1 MITPIFNLNDI
12 ILILAIGLS
21 LILALFQPI
30 LPAKKKLTKALLA
43 SFFLSLALA
52 DIGIM
57 LIWNEYIPQSP
68 LSATLV
74 PYFYCSSMLLKAP
87 LLLLYV
93 RSITEENFHL
103 KRTHLLHLIPMI
115 TAIAVIFSFE
125 IDINRLKLDTFGMDA
140 VLYQVIDSLWY
151 SLKIIPLGYFIAA
164 TATVWHYHKML
175 RKQHSDVNETA
186 LWWLYYLT
194 LGFVLAGVWTLSLSV
209 LAYLYRLPF
218 GVTDN
223 YLNFILLIALFYYS
237 ISHAQHLT
245 TTKEEEEFEDPKEVT
260 TVETKPLDST
270 INKIMD
276 GIVNQKL
283 YLNQS
288 LNVEQF
294 SAKIG
299 VPYRDVSFAIN
310 KAFGTN
316 FFEFINSYRIEE
328 SKRYLADENYKDMTI
343 MDILLESGFNSKS
356 AFQRFFKR
364 LTGTSPTEFRRDA
377 LRTAHF
383 SKDKNNE
390 NRISKDERDS
400 VIAE

>member
-1 MITPIFNLNDI
+1 MLTPIFNINDI
-12 ILILAIGLS
+12 ILILSIGLS

-30 LPAKKKLTKALLA
+30 LPAKKKLTKILLA
-43 SFFLSLALA
+43 GFFFSLALS
-52 DIGIM
+52 DIGVM
-57 LIWNEYIPQSP
+57 LIWNEYIPQTES
-68 LSATLV
+68 SIGLV
-74 PYFYCSSMLLKAP
+74 PYFYCGAMLLKAP

-93 RSITEENFHL
+93 RSITEENFQIKKIHA
-103 KRTHLLHLIPMI
+103 LHLIPTLI
-115 TAIAVIFSFE
+115 AILLIGSFG
-125 IDINRLKLDTFGMDA
+125 IDTNQMKLDTFGMDA
-140 VLYQVIDSLWY
+140 LLYSVIDNLWY
-151 SLKIIPLGYFIAA
+151 SLKAIPLAYFIAA
-164 TATVWHYHKML
+164 IITVRRYHKML
-175 RKQHSDVNETA
+175 RQQHSQMNETA

-194 LGFVLAGVWTLSLSV
+194 LGFVLAGAWTSLLSILG
-209 LAYLYRLPF
+209 YFYRLPF

-223 YLNFILLIALFYYS
+223 YINFVLLISLFYYS
-237 ISHAQHLT
+237 ISHAQNLT
-245 TTKEEEEFEDPKEVT
+245 TTKEEEEFEDPKEESATAVD
-260 TVETKPLDST
+260 TKPLDST
-270 INKIMD
+270 ISKIMD

-283 YLNQS
+283 FLNQS

-328 SKRYLADENYKDMTI
+328 SKRYLSDEKYKDMTI

-377 LRTAHF
+377 LRKHF
-383 SKDKNNE
+383 SVE
-390 NRISKDERDS
+390 NSQ
-400 VIAE
+400 

>member
-1 MITPIFNLNDI
+1 MVTPIFNLNDI

-30 LPAKKKLTKALLA
+30 FPAKRKITKLLLA
-43 SFFLSLALA
+43 AFFMCLALS

-57 LIWNEYIPQSP
+57 LIWNEYIPSNKI
-68 LSATLV
+68 TEVLV
-74 PYFYCSSMLLKAP
+74 PYFYCASLLLKAP
-87 LLLLYV
+87 LLIFYV
-93 RSITEENFHL
+93 RSITEENFQFKAIHS
-103 KRTHLLHLIPMI
+103 LHLIP
-115 TAIAVIFSFE
+115 TLIAMVVIAGFGVDVDRF
-125 IDINRLKLDTFGMDA
+125 KLDTFGMDA
-140 VLYQVIDSLWY
+140 MLYQVIDGLWY
-151 SLKIIPLGYFIAA
+151 SLKIIPLAYFIAA
-164 TATVWHYHKML
+164 TLTVWRYHKTL
-175 RKQHSDVNETA
+175 KQQHSVLNENA

-194 LGFVLAGVWTLSLSV
+194 LGFVFAGVWTLSLSV
-209 LAYLYRLPF
+209 LAYLYRLPL

-245 TTKEEEEFEDPKEVT
+245 TTKEENDFEDPKSAVPPID
-260 TVETKPLDST
+260 TKPLDST
-270 INKIMD
+270 ISKIMD
-276 GIVNQKL
+276 GILNQKL

-328 SKRYLADENYKDMTI
+328 SKRYLSDEKYVDMTV

-364 LTGTSPTEFRRDA
+364 LTGTSPTEFRREA
-377 LRTAHF
+377 LRKAQ
-383 SKDKNNE
+383 
-390 NRISKDERDS
+390 
-400 VIAE
+400 

>member
-43 SFFLSLALA
+43 AFFLSLTLS

-57 LIWNEYIPQSP
+57 LIWNEYIPHTSFS
-68 LSATLV
+68 LTIV
-74 PYFYCSSMLLKAP
+74 PYFYSCALLLKAP

-93 RSITEENFHL
+93 RSITEENFQL
-103 KRTHLLHLIPMI
+103 KRIHLLHLIPTAVAI
-115 TAIAVIFSFE
+115 TVIASFD
-125 IDINRLKLDTFGMDA
+125 IDLNQMKLDTFGMDA
-140 VLYQVIDSLWY
+140 LLYQIIDGLWY
-151 SLKIIPLGYFIAA
+151 SLKIIPLAYFIAA
-164 TATVWHYHKML
+164 TMTVWHYHKML
-175 RKQHSDVNETA
+175 RQQHSEVNETA

-194 LGFVLAGVWTLSLSV
+194 LGFVLAGTWTLALSI
-209 LAYLYRLPF
+209 LAYFYRLPF

-223 YLNFILLIALFYYS
+223 YINFMLLIALFYYS
-237 ISHAQHLT
+237 ISHAQNLT
-245 TTKEEEEFEDPKEVT
+245 TTKEDEEFELPKESAT
-260 TVETKPLDST
+260 TVDTKPLETT
-270 INKIMD
+270 IGKIMD
-276 GIVNQKL
+276 GVVNQKL

-294 SAKIG
+294 STKIG

-328 SKRYLADENYKDMTI
+328 SKRYLADEKYKDMTI

-364 LTGTSPTEFRRDA
+364 LTGISPTEFRREA
-377 LRTAHF
+377 LRKAHF
-383 SKDKNNE
+383 AQE
-390 NRISKDERDS
+390 
-400 VIAE
+400 

>member
-43 SFFLSLALA
+43 SFFLSLTLS

-57 LIWNEYIPQSP
+57 LIWNEYIPQTA
-68 LSATLV
+68 LSAMLV
-74 PYFYCSSMLLKAP
+74 PYFYCCAMLLKAP

-93 RSITEENFHL
+93 RSITEENFQL
-103 KRTHLLHLIPMI
+103 KRIHLLHLTPML
-115 TAIAVIFSFE
+115 AAVLVISSFD
-125 IDINRLKLDTFGMDA
+125 IDINSLKLDTFGMDA
-140 VLYQVIDSLWY
+140 LLYQVIDSLWY

-164 TATVWHYHKML
+164 TFTVWHYHKTL
-175 RKQHSDVNETA
+175 RQQHSDVNETA

-194 LGFVLAGVWTLSLSV
+194 LGFVVAGVWTLSLSI
-209 LAYLYRLPF
+209 LAYFYRLPF

-245 TTKEEEEFEDPKEVT
+245 TTKEDEEFEDPKESTAPVD
-260 TVETKPLDST
+260 TKPLDST
-270 INKIMD
+270 ISKIMD
-276 GIVNQKL
+276 GIVTQKL

-328 SKRYLADENYKDMTI
+328 SKRYLADEKYKDMTI

-364 LTGTSPTEFRRDA
+364 LTGTSPTEFRREA
-377 LRTAHF
+377 LRKAHF
-383 SKDKNNE
+383 SQE
-390 NRISKDERDS
+390 
-400 VIAE
+400 

>member
-1 MITPIFNLNDI
+1 MRMTTPIFNLNDI

-21 LILALFQPI
+21 LVLALYQLA
-30 LPAKKKLTKALLA
+30 LPAKKNLTKILLA
-43 SFFLSLALA
+43 SFFICITLS
-52 DIGIM
+52 DVGIM
-57 LIWNEYIPQSP
+57 LIWNEYIPQTS
-68 LSATLV
+68 LSATLI
-74 PYFYCSSMLLKAP
+74 PYFYCSALLLKAP

-103 KRTHLLHLIPMI
+103 KRIHLLHLLPALA
-115 TAIAVIFSFE
+115 AILVIASFG

-140 VLYQVIDSLWY
+140 VLYTVIDSLWY
-151 SLKIIPLGYFIAA
+151 SLKIIPLTYFIAA
-164 TATVWHYHKML
+164 TFTIWRYHKML
-175 RKQHSDVNETA
+175 RQQHSDVNETA

-194 LGFVLAGVWTLSLSV
+194 LGFVFAGIWTLSLSL
-209 LAYLYRLPF
+209 LAYFYRLPF

-245 TTKEEEEFEDPKEVT
+245 TTKEDEEFELPKEPAT
-260 TVETKPLDST
+260 SADARPLDST
-270 INKIMD
+270 IDKIMD

-294 SAKIG
+294 SARIG

-310 KAFGTN
+310 KTFGTN

-328 SKRYLADENYKDMTI
+328 SKRYLADEKYKDMTI

-364 LTGTSPTEFRRDA
+364 LTGISPTEFRREA

-383 SKDKNNE
+383 AKGKNADPVKESPESPNP
-390 NRISKDERDS
+390 
-400 VIAE
+400 

>member
-1 MITPIFNLNDI
+1 MTTPIFNLNDI

-21 LILALFQPI
+21 TVLALYLLA
-30 LPAKKKLTKALLA
+30 LPAKKRLPKLLLTT
-43 SFFLSLALA
+43 FFISISLA
-52 DIGIM
+52 DVGVM
-57 LIWNEYIPQSP
+57 LIWNEYIPQVT
-68 LSATLV
+68 LTNTLV
-74 PYFYCSSMLLKAP
+74 PYFYCTALLLKAP

-103 KRTHLLHLIPMI
+103 KRIHLLHLIP
-115 TAIAVIFSFE
+115 ALIAVGVIASFG

-140 VLYQVIDSLWY
+140 VLYTVIDSLWY
-151 SLKIIPLGYFIAA
+151 SLKIIPLVYFSAA
-164 TATVWHYHKML
+164 SITVWRYHKML
-175 RKQHSDVNETA
+175 RQQHSDVNETA

-194 LGFVLAGVWTLSLSV
+194 LGFVFAGVWTLSLSL
-209 LAYLYRLPF
+209 LAYFYRLPF

-237 ISHAQHLT
+237 ISHAQNLT
-245 TTKEEEEFEDPKEVT
+245 TTKEDEEFELTEKFELQKDT
-260 TVETKPLDST
+260 TPGPDAKPLDST
-270 INKIMD
+270 IDKIMD
-276 GIVNQKL
+276 GIARQKL

-299 VPYRDVSFAIN
+299 VPYRDVSYAIN
-310 KAFGTN
+310 KTFGTN

-328 SKRYLADENYKDMTI
+328 SKRYLADEKYKDMTI

-364 LTGTSPTEFRRDA
+364 LTGISPTEFRREA

-383 SKDKNNE
+383 AQEQNPDDDKE
-390 NRISKDERDS
+390 
-400 VIAE
+400 

>member
-30 LPAKKKLTKALLA
+30 FPARKKITKALLA
-43 SFFLSLALA
+43 SFFLSLTLS

-57 LIWNEYIPQSP
+57 LIWNEYIPP
-68 LSATLV
+68 TALSTTLV
-74 PYFYCSSMLLKAP
+74 PYFYCCSMLLKAP

-93 RSITEENFHL
+93 RSITEENFQL
-103 KRTHLLHLIPMI
+103 KRLHLLHLTPPLF
-115 TAIAVIFSFE
+115 AIIVISSFD
-125 IDINRLKLDTFGMDA
+125 IDINRFKLDTFGMDA
-140 VLYQVIDSLWY
+140 LLYQVIDSLWY
-151 SLKIIPLGYFIAA
+151 SLKIIPLVYFIAA
-164 TATVWHYHKML
+164 TYTIWQYHKTL
-175 RKQHSDVNETA
+175 RQQHSDVNETA

-194 LGFVLAGVWTLSLSV
+194 LGFVLSSVWTLSLSI

-237 ISHAQHLT
+237 ISHAQNLT
-245 TTKEEEEFEDPKEVT
+245 TTKEDEEFEGAPEQASPVD
-260 TVETKPLDST
+260 TKPLDST
-270 INKIMD
+270 IGKIMD
-276 GIVNQKL
+276 GITQQKL

-328 SKRYLADENYKDMTI
+328 SKRYLADEKYKDMTI
-343 MDILLESGFNSKS
+343 MEILLESGFNSKS

-364 LTGTSPTEFRRDA
+364 LTGTSPTEFRREA

-383 SKDKNNE
+383 SSASGETTD
-390 NRISKDERDS
+390 
-400 VIAE
+400 

>member
-1 MITPIFNLNDI
+1 MITPIFNFNDI

-43 SFFLSLALA
+43 CFFLSLAFA

-57 LIWNEYIPQSP
+57 LIWNEYIPQTAFS
-68 LSATLV
+68 STLV

-87 LLLLYV
+87 LLLFYV
-93 RSITEENFHL
+93 RSITEESFQL
-103 KRTHLLHLIPMI
+103 KRIHLLHLIPMLA
-115 TAIAVIFSFE
+115 AIGIIFSFD

-140 VLYQVIDSLWY
+140 ALYQVIDSLWY

-164 TATVWHYHKML
+164 TLTVWNYHKTL
-175 RKQHSDVNETA
+175 RQQHSDVNETA

-194 LGFVLAGVWTLSLSV
+194 LGFVLAGIWTLSLSV

-237 ISHAQHLT
+237 ISHAQNLT
-245 TTKEEEEFEDPKEVT
+245 TTKEEEEFEDPKELIAVD
-260 TVETKPLDST
+260 TKPLDST

-328 SKRYLADENYKDMTI
+328 SKRYLADEKYKDMTI

-377 LRTAHF
+377 LRKAHF
-383 SKDKNNE
+383 AQE
-390 NRISKDERDS
+390 
-400 VIAE
+400 

>member
-1 MITPIFNLNDI
+1 MLTPIFNLNDI

-30 LPAKKKLTKALLA
+30 LPGKKQLTKILLA
-43 SFFLSLALA
+43 GFFLCLTLS
-52 DIGIM
+52 DVGIM
-57 LIWNEYIPQSP
+57 LIWNEYIPQAE
-68 LSATLV
+68 LSTALV
-74 PYFYCSSMLLKAP
+74 PYFYCGAMLLKAP

-93 RSITEENFHL
+93 RSITEENFQL
-103 KRTHLLHLIPMI
+103 KRIHLLHLIP
-115 TAIAVIFSFE
+115 TLAAILIISNFD
-125 IDINRLKLDTFGMDA
+125 IDMNQMKLDTFGIDA
-140 VLYQVIDSLWY
+140 LLYQVIDNLWY

-164 TATVWHYHKML
+164 TFTVWRYHKML
-175 RKQHSDVNETA
+175 RQQHSEINETA

-194 LGFVLAGVWTLSLSV
+194 LGFVLAGAWTLLLSM
-209 LAYLYRLPF
+209 LAYFYRLPF

-237 ISHAQHLT
+237 ISHAQNLT
-245 TTKEEEEFEDPKEVT
+245 TTKKEEEFEDQKEESAAPVD
-260 TVETKPLDST
+260 TKPLDST
-270 INKIMD
+270 IGKIMD

-328 SKRYLADENYKDMTI
+328 SKRYLSDEKYKDMTI

-364 LTGTSPTEFRRDA
+364 LTGTSPTEFRREA
-377 LRTAHF
+377 LRKHF
-383 SKDKNNE
+383 AVEQSQ
-390 NRISKDERDS
+390 
-400 VIAE
+400 

>member
-1 MITPIFNLNDI
+1 MRMTTPVFNLNDI

-21 LILALFQPI
+21 LVLALYQLA
-30 LPAKKKLTKALLA
+30 LPAKKNLTKILLA
-43 SFFLSLALA
+43 GFFICITLS
-52 DIGIM
+52 DVGIM
-57 LIWNEYIPQSP
+57 LIWNEYIPQTAM
-68 LSATLV
+68 SATLV
-74 PYFYCSSMLLKAP
+74 PYFYCCSMLLKAP
-87 LLLLYV
+87 LLILYV

-103 KRTHLLHLIPMI
+103 KRIHLLHLIPALVA
-115 TAIAVIFSFE
+115 TVVIASFD
-125 IDINRLKLDTFGMDA
+125 IDINRFKLDTFGMDA
-140 VLYQVIDSLWY
+140 VLYTVIDNLWY
-151 SLKIIPLGYFIAA
+151 SLKIIPLAYFIAA
-164 TATVWHYHKML
+164 TFTIWRYHKML
-175 RKQHSDVNETA
+175 RQQHSDVNETA

-194 LGFVLAGVWTLSLSV
+194 LGFVFAGIWTLSLSL
-209 LAYLYRLPF
+209 LAYFYRLPF

-245 TTKEEEEFEDPKEVT
+245 TTKEDEEFELPGKFESPKETMLGVDA
-260 TVETKPLDST
+260 KPLDST
-270 INKIMD
+270 IDKIMD
-276 GIVNQKL
+276 GIVSQKL

-299 VPYRDVSFAIN
+299 VPYRDVSYAIN
-310 KAFGTN
+310 KTFGTN

-328 SKRYLADENYKDMTI
+328 SKRYLADEKYKDMTI

-364 LTGTSPTEFRRDA
+364 LTGTSPTEFRRES

-383 SKDKNNE
+383 AKE
-390 NRISKDERDS
+390 QDS
-400 VIAE
+400 DTATE

>member
-43 SFFLSLALA
+43 GFFLSLTLS

-57 LIWNEYIPQSP
+57 LIWNEYIPQSI

-74 PYFYCSSMLLKAP
+74 PYFYCCAMLLKAP

-103 KRTHLLHLIPMI
+103 KRTHLLHFIPMLL
-115 TAIAVIFSFE
+115 AILVICSFD

-140 VLYQVIDSLWY
+140 LLYQVIDSLWY
-151 SLKIIPLGYFIAA
+151 SLKVIPLGYFIAA
-164 TATVWHYHKML
+164 TYTVWRYHKML
-175 RKQHSDVNETA
+175 RQQHSDINEAA

-209 LAYLYRLPF
+209 LAYFYRLPF

-237 ISHAQHLT
+237 ISHAQNLT
-245 TTKEEEEFEDPKEVT
+245 TTKEEEEFEDPKETVT
-260 TVETKPLDST
+260 PIDTKPLDST
-270 INKIMD
+270 ISKIMD

-328 SKRYLADENYKDMTI
+328 SKRYLADEKYKDMTI

-364 LTGTSPTEFRRDA
+364 LTGISPTEFRREA
-377 LRTAHF
+377 LRAAHF
-383 SKDKNNE
+383 AQKPES
-390 NRISKDERDS
+390 ISEKSE
-400 VIAE
+400 

>member
-1 MITPIFNLNDI
+1 MLTPIFNLNDI

-30 LPAKKKLTKALLA
+30 LPAKKKLTKILLA
-43 SFFLSLALA
+43 AFFLSLTLS

-57 LIWNEYIPQSP
+57 LIWNEYIPQST
-68 LSATLV
+68 LSGVLV
-74 PYFYCSSMLLKAP
+74 PYFYCGAMLLKAP

-93 RSITEENFHL
+93 RSITEENFQLKKIHL
-103 KRTHLLHLIPMI
+103 FHLIP
-115 TAIAVIFSFE
+115 TLAAIVLIHAFE
-125 IDINRLKLDTFGMDA
+125 IDITRMKLDTFGMDA
-140 VLYQVIDSLWY
+140 LLYQIIDSLWY
-151 SLKIIPLGYFIAA
+151 SLKIIPLAYFIAA
-164 TATVWHYHKML
+164 TFTVWHYHKML
-175 RKQHSDVNETA
+175 RQQHSEINETA

-209 LAYLYRLPF
+209 LAYFYRLPF

-237 ISHAQHLT
+237 ISHAQNLT
-245 TTKEEEEFEDPKEVT
+245 TTKEDEEFELPKESTT
-260 TVETKPLDST
+260 TVDTKPLEST
-270 INKIMD
+270 IGKIMD
-276 GIVNQKL
+276 GVVNQKL

-328 SKRYLADENYKDMTI
+328 SKRYLADEKYKDMTI

-364 LTGTSPTEFRRDA
+364 LTGTSPTEFRREA
-377 LRTAHF
+377 LRKAHF
-383 SKDKNNE
+383 AQE
-390 NRISKDERDS
+390 
-400 VIAE
+400 

>member
-12 ILILAIGLS
+12 ILILAVGLS

-43 SFFLSLALA
+43 SFFLCLTLS

-57 LIWNEYIPQSP
+57 LIWNEYIPQTR
-68 LSATLV
+68 LTGMLV
-74 PYFYCSSMLLKAP
+74 PYFYCGALLLKAP

-93 RSITEENFHL
+93 RSITEENFQL
-103 KRTHLLHLIPMI
+103 KKIHLLHLIP
-115 TAIAVIFSFE
+115 TLVAIAVIAGFD

-140 VLYQVIDSLWY
+140 LLYQIIDSLWY
-151 SLKIIPLGYFIAA
+151 SLKIIPLAYFIAA
-164 TATVWHYHKML
+164 TFTVWHYHKML
-175 RKQHSDVNETA
+175 RQQHSEVNETA

-209 LAYLYRLPF
+209 LAYFYRLPF

-223 YLNFILLIALFYYS
+223 YINFTLLIALFYYS

-245 TTKEEEEFEDPKEVT
+245 TTKDEEEFEDPKESTAPVD
-260 TVETKPLDST
+260 TKPLDST
-270 INKIMD
+270 ISKIMD

-328 SKRYLADENYKDMTI
+328 SKRYLADEKYKDMTI

-364 LTGTSPTEFRRDA
+364 LAGTSPTEFRREA
-377 LRTAHF
+377 LRKAHF
-383 SKDKNNE
+383 ARE
-390 NRISKDERDS
+390 
-400 VIAE
+400 

>member
-1 MITPIFNLNDI
+1 MTTPIFNLNDI

-21 LILALFQPI
+21 LVLALYQLV
-30 LPAKKKLTKALLA
+30 LPAKKNLAKILLA
-43 SFFLSLALA
+43 TFFISISIS
-52 DIGIM
+52 DVGVM
-57 LIWNEYIPQSP
+57 LIWNEYIPP
-68 LSATLV
+68 TTWSAILV
-74 PYFYCSSMLLKAP
+74 PYFYCSSLLLKAP

-103 KRTHLLHLIPMI
+103 KRIHLLHLIP
-115 TAIAVIFSFE
+115 AALALGVVGCFD

-140 VLYQVIDSLWY
+140 VLYTIIDSLWY
-151 SLKIIPLGYFIAA
+151 SLKIIPLAYFSAA
-164 TATVWHYHKML
+164 SITVWRYHKVL
-175 RKQHSDVNETA
+175 RQQHSDVNETA

-194 LGFVLAGVWTLSLSV
+194 LGFVFAGVWTLALSL
-209 LAYLYRLPF
+209 LAYFYRLPL

-245 TTKEEEEFEDPKEVT
+245 TTKEDEEFELPKESSAGVD
-260 TVETKPLDST
+260 TKPLDST
-270 INKIMD
+270 IDKILD

-299 VPYRDVSFAIN
+299 VPYRDVSYAIN
-310 KAFGTN
+310 KTFGTN

-328 SKRYLADENYKDMTI
+328 SKRYLADEKYKDMTI

-364 LTGTSPTEFRRDA
+364 LTGTSPTEFRREA

-383 SKDKNNE
+383 AKEPGSDLVKE
-390 NRISKDERDS
+390 
-400 VIAE
+400 

>member
-43 SFFLSLALA
+43 SFFLSLTLS

-57 LIWNEYIPQSP
+57 LIWNEYIPQST

-74 PYFYCSSMLLKAP
+74 PYFYCCSMLLKAP

-93 RSITEENFHL
+93 RSITEENFQL
-103 KRTHLLHLIPMI
+103 KRIHLLHLTPMLA
-115 TAIAVIFSFE
+115 AIMVISTFD

-140 VLYQVIDSLWY
+140 LLYQVIDSLWY

-164 TATVWHYHKML
+164 TFTVWHYHKML
-175 RKQHSDVNETA
+175 RQQHSDVNETA

-194 LGFVLAGVWTLSLSV
+194 LGFVLAGVWTLSLSI

-237 ISHAQHLT
+237 ISHAQNLT
-245 TTKEEEEFEDPKEVT
+245 TTKEEEEFEDPKESATQVD
-260 TVETKPLDST
+260 TKPLDST
-270 INKIMD
+270 ISKIMD

-294 SAKIG
+294 SANIG

-328 SKRYLADENYKDMTI
+328 SKRYLADEKYKDMTI

-364 LTGTSPTEFRRDA
+364 LTGTSPTEFRREA
-377 LRTAHF
+377 LRKAHF
-383 SKDKNNE
+383 AQE
-390 NRISKDERDS
+390 
-400 VIAE
+400 

>member
-1 MITPIFNLNDI
+1 MITPLFNLNDI

-43 SFFLSLALA
+43 GFFLCLTLS

-57 LIWNEYIPQSP
+57 LIWNEYIPQTT
-68 LSATLV
+68 LSDTLV
-74 PYFYCSSMLLKAP
+74 PYFYCGSMLLKAP

-93 RSITEENFHL
+93 RSITEENFQIKRIHL
-103 KRTHLLHLIPMI
+103 FHLMPTLIALLI
-115 TAIAVIFSFE
+115 INSFD
-125 IDINRLKLDTFGMDA
+125 IDITRLKLDTFGMDA
-140 VLYQVIDSLWY
+140 LLYQVIDSLWY

-164 TATVWHYHKML
+164 TVTVWHYHKML
-175 RKQHSDVNETA
+175 RQQHSNVNETA

-194 LGFVLAGVWTLSLSV
+194 LGFVLAGAWTLSLSV
-209 LAYLYRLPF
+209 LAYFYRLPF

-237 ISHAQHLT
+237 ISHAQNLT
-245 TTKEEEEFEDPKEVT
+245 TTKEEEEFEDTQEST
-260 TVETKPLDST
+260 TPVDTTLLDST
-270 INKIMD
+270 ISKIMD
-276 GIVNQKL
+276 GITNQKL

-310 KAFGTN
+310 KVFGTN

-328 SKRYLADENYKDMTI
+328 SKRYLADEKFKDMTI

-364 LTGTSPTEFRRDA
+364 LTGISPTEFRREA
-377 LRTAHF
+377 LRKHYALEQ
-383 SKDKNNE
+383 KPG
-390 NRISKDERDS
+390 
-400 VIAE
+400 

>member
-43 SFFLSLALA
+43 SFFLSLTLA
-52 DIGIM
+52 DVGIM
-57 LIWNEYIPQSP
+57 LIWNEYIPQTP
-68 LSATLV
+68 ASAILV
-74 PYFYCSSMLLKAP
+74 PYFYCCSMLLKAP

-93 RSITEENFHL
+93 RSITEENFQL
-103 KRTHLLHLIPMI
+103 KRIHLLHLTPML
-115 TAIAVIFSFE
+115 AAVLVISSFD
-125 IDINRLKLDTFGMDA
+125 IDINSLKLDTFGMDA
-140 VLYQVIDSLWY
+140 LLYQVIDSLWY

-164 TATVWHYHKML
+164 TFTIWRYHKML
-175 RKQHSDVNETA
+175 RQQHSEVNETA

-194 LGFVLAGVWTLSLSV
+194 MGFVVAGLWTLSLSV
-209 LAYLYRLPF
+209 LAYFYRLPF

-223 YLNFILLIALFYYS
+223 YLNFALLIALFYYS

-245 TTKEEEEFEDPKEVT
+245 TTKEEEEFEDPKESVAL
-260 TVETKPLDST
+260 VDTKPLDST
-270 INKIMD
+270 ISKIMD

-294 SAKIG
+294 SSKIG

-316 FFEFINSYRIEE
+316 FFEFVNSYRIEE
-328 SKRYLADENYKDMTI
+328 SKRYLSDEKYKDMTI

-364 LTGTSPTEFRRDA
+364 LTGTSPTEFRREA
-377 LRTAHF
+377 LRKAHF
-383 SKDKNNE
+383 AQE
-390 NRISKDERDS
+390 
-400 VIAE
+400 